1 MGITKTVAKISE
13 RFYWIGIKKDVVK
26 WIGECDR
33 CQRSEKIK
41 TVAPVLKPIKTEGP
55 WQMVGVDLIGPLT
68 ESQSGNKY
76 ILTLTDL
83 WSKFIEAFP
92 LPSKSADLVCDVLQ
106 SIFYRFGP
114 PEKVLTAQGKEF
126 CNALNDKLFSIF

>member
-1 MGITKTVAKISE
+1 MYICRTKEGEPPHLKEVIFTEEQKRKVFQDVHDSSRGAHMGITKTVAKISE

-55 WQMVGVDLIGPLT
+55 WQMVGVDLIGPL
-68 ESQSGNKY
+68 K
-76 ILTLTDL
+76 
-83 WSKFIEAFP
+83 
-92 LPSKSADLVCDVLQ
+92 
-106 SIFYRFGP
+106 
-114 PEKVLTAQGKEF
+114 
-126 CNALNDKLFSIF
+126 